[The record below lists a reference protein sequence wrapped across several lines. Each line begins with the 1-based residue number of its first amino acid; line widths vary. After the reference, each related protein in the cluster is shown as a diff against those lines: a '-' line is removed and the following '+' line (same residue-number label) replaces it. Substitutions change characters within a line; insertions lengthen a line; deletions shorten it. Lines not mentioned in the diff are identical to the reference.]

1 MPFYRFSYVSSF
13 FEWPRC
19 CARVGSGDGFFR
31 GGRWRDGEELTDR
44 VFEVAYFW
52 RVDPASILALPL
64 ERFNLYERQAERL
77 AEQLQA
83 QQQAE

>member
-1 MPFYRFSYVSSF
+1 M
-13 FEWPRC
+13 
-19 CARVGSGDGFFR
+19 
-31 GGRWRDGEELTDR
+31 RWRSAEDLTDR

-52 RVDPASILALPL
+52 RVDPANIMALPL
-64 ERFNLYERQAERL
+64 ERFDLYERQAERL